1 MHRNYCLHSWPDWTV
16 MYEVLNPFF
25 FFLSPWRR
33 CEQMWAQGRPRIS
46 FTSSIGRRSPER
58 QAYGT
63 TRPPGQRSTPKGRE
77 LQGRCLLSRTHLVV
91 VVGGGGGSG
100 GGVFLACE
108 DFGRTFDQS
117 FPASTFLFLFFEVE
131 ISSRTLLPLLR
142 PGSVHS
148 GSAS

>member
-1 MHRNYCLHSWPDWTV
+1 
-16 MYEVLNPFF
+16 
-25 FFLSPWRR
+25 
-33 CEQMWAQGRPRIS
+33 MWAQGRPRIS

-77 LQGRCLLSRTHLVV
+77 LQGHCLLSRTHLVV
-91 VVGGGGGSG
+91 GGGGGGGSG

-108 DFGRTFDQS
+108 DFERTFDQS
-117 FPASTFLFLFFEVE
+117 FPASTFFFFFEVE
-131 ISSRTLLPLLR
+131 ISARTQLPLLR